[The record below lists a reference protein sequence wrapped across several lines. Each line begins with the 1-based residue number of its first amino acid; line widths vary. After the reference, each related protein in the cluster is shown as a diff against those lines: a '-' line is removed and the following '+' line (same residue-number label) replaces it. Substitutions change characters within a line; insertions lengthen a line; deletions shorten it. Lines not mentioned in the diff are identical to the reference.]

1 MTPPTL
7 TEQVEQW
14 RHYLGRRPGVAA
26 SDVDE
31 LTDHLLASVDDLA
44 TRGLSDDEAFLVAVK
59 RLGAQDDL
67 ARAFASEHS
76 DRLWKQL
83 VVADPEGHR
92 AGRSAGPAVM
102 LAFALVAGLA
112 IALPL
117 QRTVNTSSTNAW
129 VWLLVALIG
138 TAATLGAWFW
148 WLRRPPVATVVAA
161 TVGVLA
167 IFTAAGV
174 FYPFEQGGMTQGLF
188 LLHVPIVLWVV
199 LGASWL
205 GRDWRRVDR
214 WMDYIRFTG
223 ELFIYY
229 VLIALGGGV
238 LVGLT
243 AAIFGFVGID
253 VTEVLFRW
261 VVPLGMGGAL
271 IVSAWLV
278 EAKKSVIENIAPVL
292 TGVFTPLFTL
302 VMLAFL
308 GALAL
313 TGNPVEAD
321 RGLLIAVDLL
331 LVVVLALLVFSVSA
345 RPDHP
350 GPRLQDWLS
359 VALIV
364 AALAVDAVVGFA
376 IAGRIAEY
384 GTSANKLAAVGEN
397 VVLAVALAVSA
408 WLYLGFLRGR
418 RPFAAVERW
427 QAGYLAVIAA
437 WAAIVALAFPVAFTF
452 A

>member
-1 MTPPTL
+1 MTTPTL
-7 TEQVEQW
+7 DEQVDQW

-67 ARAFASEHS
+67 ARAFATEHS

-83 VVADPEGHR
+83 VVADPDAPT
-92 AGRSAGPAVM
+92 AGRPTGPAVM

-117 QRTVNTSSTNAW
+117 QRTVNTPSADAW
-129 VWLLVALIG
+129 VWALVALLG
-138 TAATLGAWFW
+138 VAAVLGAWFW
-148 WLRRPPVATVVAA
+148 WLRRPPVVTVVAA
-161 TVGVLA
+161 TVGVLT

-174 FYPFEQGGMTQGLF
+174 LYPFEQGGMTQALF
-188 LLHVPIVLWVV
+188 LVHMPIAVWVV
-199 LGASWL
+199 LGASYL

-214 WMDYIRFTG
+214 WMDYLRFSG

-253 VTEVLFRW
+253 VTLTLARW
-261 VVPLGMGGAL
+261 VVPVGAGGAL

-308 GALAL
+308 AALAL

-331 LVVVLALLVFSVSA
+331 LVVVLALVVFSVSA
-345 RPDHP
+345 RPADAP
-350 GPRLQDWLS
+350 PRLQDWLS
-359 VALIV
+359 VALMV
-364 AALAVDAVVGFA
+364 SALAVDAVVGFA

-408 WLYLGFLRGR
+408 WRYVGFLRGR
-418 RPFAAVERW
+418 RPFVDVERW
-427 QAGYLAVIAA
+427 QAGYLSVIAT
-437 WAAIVALAFPVAFTF
+437 WAAVVALAFPVVFAF